1 MLELAVA
8 DQGAG
13 MARPREFDM
22 QEALAAAMTAFWE
35 RGYEATSTQDLLD
48 AMGLTKG
55 SLYKAFGD
63 KHTLFLMCLQD
74 YLDRLFAKMKYAVD
88 SLSDPVHSLTA
99 MMGIVEELC
108 YKQELPRG
116 CFAVNTVVEI
126 SQRDEKVAEI
136 LKGHLVR
143 VEKLLA
149 KLIQSGQE
157 SGAFRSDNPAEYLA
171 EALFVYIFGMLAQ
184 SRGITNQART
194 KRLSRFALVML
205 QSK

>member
-1 MLELAVA
+1 
-8 DQGAG
+8 

-22 QEALAAAMTAFWE
+22 QEALNAAMSAFWE

-63 KHTLFLMCLQD
+63 KHNLFLMSLQD
-74 YLDRLFAKMKYAVD
+74 YLDRLFEKMKESVEAG
-88 SLSDPVHSLTA
+88 SDPVQSLTA
-99 MMGIVEELC
+99 LMGVVENLC
-108 YKQELPRG
+108 CKQVIPKG
-116 CFAVNTVVEI
+116 CFAVNTVVEL
-126 SQRDEKVAEI
+126 SQRDEKASEI
-136 LKGHLVR
+136 LKRHLVR

-149 KLIQSGQE
+149 KLIISGQQSGD
-157 SGAFRSDNPAEYLA
+157 FRSDTSAEHLA

-184 SRGITNQART
+184 SRGIANQART
-194 KRLSRFALVML
+194 KRLSSFALAIL